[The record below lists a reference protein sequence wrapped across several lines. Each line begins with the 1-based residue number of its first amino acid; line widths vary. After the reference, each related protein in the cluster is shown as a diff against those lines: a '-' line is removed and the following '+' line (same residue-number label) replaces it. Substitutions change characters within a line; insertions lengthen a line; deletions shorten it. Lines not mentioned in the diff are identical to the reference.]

1 MRLKANR
8 FQKIIKLSYI
18 LPKEYKWPSKS
29 HFLLS
34 LVRTQEIG
42 HWWLRHLIRHF
53 FSKGGGGEDGEKEK
67 GGGWGERSG
76 GMGRRKR
83 TKITD

>member
-42 HWWLRHLIRHF
+42 H
-53 FSKGGGGEDGEKEK
+53 
-67 GGGWGERSG
+67 
-76 GMGRRKR
+76 
-83 TKITD
+83 